1 MSSNNGIILTMKSTI
16 LKKFGCEVKK
26 LRKVKGWSQEELG
39 RRAKLHRTY
48 IGSIERSERNVS
60 LLNIERIAKA
70 LSIKIRDLIGR

>member
-1 MSSNNGIILTMKSTI
+1 MKSQI
-16 LKKFGCEVKK
+16 LRKFGNNIKK

-39 RRAKLHRTY
+39 KRAGLHRTY

-70 LSIKIRDLIGR
+70 LNLKIKTLMD